1 MENEIIIAS
10 IGIVTTF
17 ASGLTSW
24 IFARRKYN
32 SEVDHNRIEN
42 MHDSLEFYTKLS
54 DDNRDRLESLI
65 TRNQELEAIIK
76 NLAQE
81 NMSLRAEVE
90 EVRRQMLAL
99 TLNIC
104 MDLTCAN
111 RIREKQNIKKLNGK
125 NKDRFSQSPEHHE
138 G

>member
-65 TRNQELEAIIK
+65 ARNQELEEGMRD
-76 NLAQE
+76 LAKE
-81 NMSLRAEVE
+81 NRALKTEVE

-111 RIREKQNIKKLNGK
+111 RVREKQNIKKVNGK
-125 NKDRFSQSPEHHE
+125 NKDRFNQSPEHCE